1 MLLDGLVQSGLA
13 EHEAAN
19 GYPQTQEP
27 RHGRRQAADRQH
39 TRYQERHVPCVI
51 RYDTHR
57 ERNVNST
64 RGYSLWSHDHK
75 LLNVSRHERF
85 AFISACR

>member
-51 RYDTHR
+51 RYDTHC
-57 ERNVNST
+57 ERNVEQ
-64 RGYSLWSHDHK
+64 RA
-75 LLNVSRHERF
+75 HE
-85 AFISACR
+85 AILCGHMIINH